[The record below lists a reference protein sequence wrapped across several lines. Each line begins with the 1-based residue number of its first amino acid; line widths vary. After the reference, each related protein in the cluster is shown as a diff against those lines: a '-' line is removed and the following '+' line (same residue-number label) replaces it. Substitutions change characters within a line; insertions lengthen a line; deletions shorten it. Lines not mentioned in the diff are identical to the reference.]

1 MTGGPARWFRS
12 NTALLALAASIPA
25 QALDFGPDGMFS
37 INGFGE
43 ATATVGNNQCPPEG
57 CQLSPETD
65 RQRIW
70 ADAVVPGR
78 KLSTEVTGFTQFQLW
93 LGAKVDLGGGFRL
106 KGTLSQNWRDFKQD
120 TPGFVRER
128 NVALSHEEYG
138 TLTLGETVSRTWQFA
153 DFPFGS
159 NLGLSSAWAGT
170 GAGYRNLTRAVR
182 YTSRVF
188 DVADGDMVLEATY
201 DRGSNNFKV
210 HKPSFY
216 ELWAHY
222 GKGDLSIDAMYQ
234 RTRNGTPSAFGAAV
248 FSAPFYDPAADGR
261 LGASGQSVALLQAIY
276 QYSPTIELS
285 GAIRRN
291 QWSGAYAVVALDGP
305 PVQFNFPFNVDW
317 GGTDANG
324 VANPGYEV
332 FVVEPGTDRPLPAD
346 TPGEIVVDMKIPNIV
361 MRAYYGMP
369 EKTAEDFKNLKLH
382 TGDLGR
388 MDENG
393 YIYFMDRV
401 KDYIRRRG
409 ENVSSMEVERQVS
422 EHPNVKEAAAIGVPG
437 GASGEVV
444 KLYVIRKDPNLTEAD
459 VIAHCRKLLTGYKV
473 PKFVEFREDLPR
485 SNVGKIL
492 RKELRREE
500 DKQPA

>member
-1 MTGGPARWFRS
+1 MSQYPHSSQRRHGIPIAISREPARWLCS
-12 NTALLALAASIPA
+12 STALMALAVSMPA
-25 QALDFGPDGMFS
+25 QALDFGPNGMFS

-93 LGAKVDLGGGFRL
+93 LGAKYDLGGGFRI
-106 KGTLSQNWRDFKQD
+106 KGTLSQNWRDFD
-120 TPGFVRER
+120 VDAPGFVRER

-138 TLTLGETVSRTWQFA
+138 TLTVGETVSRTWQFA

-201 DRGSNNFKV
+201 DRGSDDFKV
-210 HKPSFY
+210 NKPSFY

-222 GKGDLSIDAMYQ
+222 GKGALSIDAMYQ

-248 FSAPFYDPAADGR
+248 FYAPFYDPAADGR
-261 LGASGQSVALLQAIY
+261 LGGSGQSVALLQAIY
-276 QYSPTIELS
+276 QYSPKIELS

-291 QWSGAYAVVALDGP
+291 EWSGAYAVVALDGP

-317 GGTDANG
+317 GGTLNG
-324 VANPGYEV
+324 VPNPGYSARS
-332 FVVEPGTDRPLPAD
+332 TDIALGARYRMDKWTLSTGLVYIGKASTSNPSERGQSNSALVNTIGATYNYGNGWEASAFAGMIHYRLKGLSPL
-346 TPGEIVVDMKIPNIV
+346 
-361 MRAYYGMP
+361 GMP
-369 EKTAEDFKNLKLH
+369 SNATI
-382 TGDLGR
+382 
-388 MDENG
+388 NG
-393 YIYFMDRV
+393 VDSRV
-401 KDYIRRRG
+401 TKAG
-409 ENVSSMEVERQVS
+409 NWF
-422 EHPNVKEAAAIGVPG
+422 GVG
-437 GASGEVV
+437 I
-444 KLYVIRKDPNLTEAD
+444 KYN
-459 VIAHCRKLLTGYKV
+459 
-473 PKFVEFREDLPR
+473 F
-485 SNVGKIL
+485 
-492 RKELRREE
+492 
-500 DKQPA
+500 